1 MSPLF
6 QYLEQEVI
14 ADIARRISK
23 TMKYTRTAENMAVS
37 MYRKGYSPAYI
48 RKEAMKKLNADKD
61 FRKEV
66 AKNTVEYKKEISK
79 LIQKIENDAYKAGDK
94 ILAAAGDM
102 AWYDDLAVWKQAGK
116 LLTTS
121 ASTLSMLVD
130 GIKKQTKGEMKNL
143 TRTLGFKT
151 KSGFASVRNAYR
163 NELDKAM
170 IKLMSG
176 TFSQEQVFNDTVRNL
191 AQSGIKTVTYGNRAE
206 NLDVAVSRA
215 LRTGAHQI
223 AGEIQN
229 NNIKEMGEN
238 LVYVQEHAGARNTG
252 VGVANHEEWQG
263 KVYYIKPGT
272 DYSEEAKRVGQQN
285 IEDLWECTGYSV
297 DNMHINDPAG
307 LFGYNCRHLYNVW
320 FEGISS
326 LPAKQPVKPPVVWN
340 GKVLDFYAQ
349 TQEAR
354 KQERNI
360 RALKRERDALERTG
374 QDTTEIKKKLSDA
387 GRKYKQFCKVC
398 KFPPNTTRT
407 RYESGT
413 ADLTKTKAYREYKQ
427 EKGRALSSDN
437 SNTVISAGEESRTY
451 IDITDK
457 LKYKEE
463 KEANIKTLDRY
474 IVEDKEY
481 MIDGINVIQRHD
493 DYEKGIANMISSSL
507 HKEVSLVPEITGK
520 YKNISAPDF
529 EIDGK
534 KFDLKKLNGESKDA
548 IRNAIKRKE
557 KQADNFIIDISDYKL
572 DNDAVTQQIDTIF
585 NAYNTKFVNS
595 LTIIENGKIKKIV
608 KRK

>member
-1 MSPLF
+1 
-6 QYLEQEVI
+6 
-14 ADIARRISK
+14 
-23 TMKYTRTAENMAVS
+23 MKYTRTAENMAVS

-151 KSGFASVRNAYR
+151 KSGFASVGNAYR

-272 DYSEEAKRVGQQN
+272 DYSEEAKRVEQQN

-374 QDTTEIKKKLSDA
+374 QDTTEIKKKLSEA

-413 ADLTKTKAYREYKQ
+413 ADLTKTKAYREYNDTCNKI
-427 EKGRALSSDN
+427 R
-437 SNTVISAGEESRTY
+437 ESR
-451 IDITDK
+451 
-457 LKYKEE
+457 
-463 KEANIKTLDRY
+463 
-474 IVEDKEY
+474 
-481 MIDGINVIQRHD
+481 
-493 DYEKGIANMISSSL
+493 
-507 HKEVSLVPEITGK
+507 KEV
-520 YKNISAPDF
+520 D
-529 EIDGK
+529 
-534 KFDLKKLNGESKDA
+534 
-548 IRNAIKRKE
+548 KE
-557 KQADNFIIDISDYKL
+557 KQIDYNEIKNYRNYEKSINVGELTPLADFELYKKISNEIDEKIVGITASNGIKIKNKSNHFISRVIGSVEQKRNGVEIEKIIDTLREPDEITNVEVRASGSTQRFKKYGMAAVSVNPETGNLIQVNPIKERWE
-572 DNDAVTQQIDTIF
+572 NDS
-585 NAYNTKFVNS
+585 N
-595 LTIIENGKIKKIV
+595 
-608 KRK
+608 

>member
-14 ADIARRISK
+14 SDIARRISK

-121 ASTLSMLVD
+121 ASTLCMLVD

-151 KSGFASVRNAYR
+151 KGGFASVGNAYR

-191 AQSGIKTVTYGNRAE
+191 AQSGIKTVIYGNRAE

-320 FEGISS
+320 FEGVSS

-374 QDTTEIKKKLSDA
+374 QDTTEIKKKLSEA

-413 ADLTKTKAYREYKQ
+413 ADLTKTKAYREYKNVS
-427 EKGRALSSDN
+427 KGLGAKDN
-437 SNTVISAGEESRTY
+437 N
-451 IDITDK
+451 DIVVEHKDLNSPSEMVHHSTK
-457 LKYKEE
+457 PNELGLAMNERL
-463 KEANIKTLDRY
+463 EANGL
-474 IVEDKEY
+474 VKEPL
-481 MIDGINVIQRHD
+481 
-493 DYEKGIANMISSSL
+493 EKVAGSST
-507 HKEVSLVPEITGK
+507 I
-520 YKNISAPDF
+520 
-529 EIDGK
+529 
-534 KFDLKKLNGESKDA
+534 ESKHM
-548 IRNAIKRKE
+548 NERKN
-557 KQADNFIIDISDYKL
+557 DRDISDEQI
-572 DNDAVTQQIDTIF
+572 NDALEHPLFKSDVVYDELGRPSVKYIGKDVTICINPETNVQIT
-585 NAYNTKFVNS
+585 TWKTGTRVR
-595 LTIIENGKIKKIV
+595 
-608 KRK
+608 RKYEKEGD

>member
-14 ADIARRISK
+14 SDIARRISK

-79 LIQKIENDAYKAGDK
+79 LIQKIKNDAYKAGDK

-143 TRTLGFKT
+143 TRSLGFKT
-151 KSGFASVRNAYR
+151 QSGYAAIGNAYR

-176 TFSQEQVFNDTVRNL
+176 TFSQEQVINDTVRSL
-191 AQSGIKTVTYGNRAE
+191 ARSGIKTVAYGNRAD

-374 QDTTEIKKKLSDA
+374 QDTTEIKKKLSEA

-413 ADLTKTKAYREYKQ
+413 ADLTKTKAYREYNDTCNKI
-427 EKGRALSSDN
+427 R
-437 SNTVISAGEESRTY
+437 ESR
-451 IDITDK
+451 
-457 LKYKEE
+457 
-463 KEANIKTLDRY
+463 
-474 IVEDKEY
+474 
-481 MIDGINVIQRHD
+481 
-493 DYEKGIANMISSSL
+493 
-507 HKEVSLVPEITGK
+507 KEV
-520 YKNISAPDF
+520 D
-529 EIDGK
+529 
-534 KFDLKKLNGESKDA
+534 
-548 IRNAIKRKE
+548 KE
-557 KQADNFIIDISDYKL
+557 KQIDYNEIKNYRNYEKSINVGELTPLADFELYKKISNEIDEKIVGITASNGIKIKNKSNHFISRVIGSVEQKRNGVEIEKIIDTLREPDEITNVEVRASGSTQRFKKYGMAAVSVNPETGNLIQVNPIKERWE
-572 DNDAVTQQIDTIF
+572 NDS
-585 NAYNTKFVNS
+585 N
-595 LTIIENGKIKKIV
+595 
-608 KRK
+608 

>member
-121 ASTLSMLVD
+121 ASTLSMLVS

-151 KSGFASVRNAYR
+151 KSGFTSVGNAYR

-263 KVYYIKPGT
+263 KVYYIKPG

-374 QDTTEIKKKLSDA
+374 QDTTEIKKKLSEA

-407 RYESGT
+407 RYETGT
-413 ADLTKTKAYREYKQ
+413 ADLTKTKAYREYNDTCNKIR
-427 EKGRALSSDN
+427 K
-437 SNTVISAGEESRTY
+437 SR
-451 IDITDK
+451 
-457 LKYKEE
+457 
-463 KEANIKTLDRY
+463 
-474 IVEDKEY
+474 
-481 MIDGINVIQRHD
+481 
-493 DYEKGIANMISSSL
+493 
-507 HKEVSLVPEITGK
+507 
-520 YKNISAPDF
+520 
-529 EIDGK
+529 
-534 KFDLKKLNGESKDA
+534 KDVD
-548 IRNAIKRKE
+548 KE
-557 KQADNFIIDISDYKL
+557 KQIDYNEIKDYRNYEKSINIGELTPLADFELYKKISNEVDEKIVGITTSNGIKIKNKSNHFIARVIGSVEQKRNGVEIERIIDTLREPDEITNVEVRANGATQRFKKYGM
-572 DNDAVTQQIDTIF
+572 AVVS
-585 NAYNTKFVNS
+585 VNPETGN
-595 LTIIENGKIKKIV
+595 LIQVNPIKA
-608 KRK
+608 REM

>member
-143 TRTLGFKT
+143 TRSLGFKT
-151 KSGFASVRNAYR
+151 QSGYAAIGNAYR

-176 TFSQEQVFNDTVRNL
+176 TFSQEQVINDTVRSL
-191 AQSGIKTVTYGNRAE
+191 ARSGIKTVAYGNRAD

-320 FEGISS
+320 FEGVSS

-374 QDTTEIKKKLSDA
+374 QDTTEIKKKLSEA

-413 ADLTKTKAYREYKQ
+413 ADLTKTKAYREYNDTCNKI
-427 EKGRALSSDN
+427 R
-437 SNTVISAGEESRTY
+437 ESR
-451 IDITDK
+451 
-457 LKYKEE
+457 
-463 KEANIKTLDRY
+463 
-474 IVEDKEY
+474 
-481 MIDGINVIQRHD
+481 
-493 DYEKGIANMISSSL
+493 
-507 HKEVSLVPEITGK
+507 KEV
-520 YKNISAPDF
+520 D
-529 EIDGK
+529 
-534 KFDLKKLNGESKDA
+534 
-548 IRNAIKRKE
+548 KE
-557 KQADNFIIDISDYKL
+557 KQIDYNEIKDYRNYEKSINIGELTPLADFELYKKISNEVDEKIVGITTSNGIKIKNKSNHFIARVIGSVEQKRNGVEIERIIDTLREPDEITNVEVR
-572 DNDAVTQQIDTIF
+572 DNGDTQRFKKYGMAAVS
-585 NAYNTKFVNS
+585 VNPETGN
-595 LTIIENGKIKKIV
+595 LIQVNPIKA
-608 KRK
+608 REM

>member
-14 ADIARRISK
+14 SDIARRIAK

-143 TRTLGFKT
+143 TRSLGFKT
-151 KSGFASVRNAYR
+151 QSGYAAIGNAYR

-176 TFSQEQVFNDTVRNL
+176 TFSQEQVFNDMVRNL

-374 QDTTEIKKKLSDA
+374 QDTTEIKKKLSEA

-413 ADLTKTKAYREYKQ
+413 ADLTKTKAYREYNDTCNKI
-427 EKGRALSSDN
+427 R
-437 SNTVISAGEESRTY
+437 ESR
-451 IDITDK
+451 
-457 LKYKEE
+457 
-463 KEANIKTLDRY
+463 
-474 IVEDKEY
+474 
-481 MIDGINVIQRHD
+481 
-493 DYEKGIANMISSSL
+493 
-507 HKEVSLVPEITGK
+507 KEV
-520 YKNISAPDF
+520 D
-529 EIDGK
+529 
-534 KFDLKKLNGESKDA
+534 
-548 IRNAIKRKE
+548 KE
-557 KQADNFIIDISDYKL
+557 KQIDYNEIKNYRNYEKSINVGELTPLADFELYKKISNEIDEKIVGITASNGIKIKNKSNHFISRVIGSVEQKRNGVEIEKIIDTLREPDEITNVEVRASGSTQRFKKYGMAAVSVNPETGNLIQVNPIKERWE
-572 DNDAVTQQIDTIF
+572 NDS
-585 NAYNTKFVNS
+585 N
-595 LTIIENGKIKKIV
+595 
-608 KRK
+608 

>member
-14 ADIARRISK
+14 SDIARRISK

-121 ASTLSMLVD
+121 ARTLSMLVD

-151 KSGFASVRNAYR
+151 KSGFASVGNAYR

-320 FEGISS
+320 FEGVSS
-326 LPAKQPVKPPVVWN
+326 LPAKQPIKPPVVWN

-374 QDTTEIKKKLSDA
+374 QDTTEIKKKLSEA

-413 ADLTKTKAYREYKQ
+413 ADLTKTKAYREYNDTCNKI
-427 EKGRALSSDN
+427 R
-437 SNTVISAGEESRTY
+437 ESR
-451 IDITDK
+451 
-457 LKYKEE
+457 
-463 KEANIKTLDRY
+463 
-474 IVEDKEY
+474 
-481 MIDGINVIQRHD
+481 
-493 DYEKGIANMISSSL
+493 
-507 HKEVSLVPEITGK
+507 KEV
-520 YKNISAPDF
+520 D
-529 EIDGK
+529 
-534 KFDLKKLNGESKDA
+534 
-548 IRNAIKRKE
+548 KE
-557 KQADNFIIDISDYKL
+557 KQIDYNEIKNYRNYEKSINVGELTPLADFELYKKISNEIDEKIVGITASNGIKIKNKSNHFISRVIGSVEQKRNGVEIEKIIDTLREPDEITNVEVRASGSTQRFKKYGMAAVSVNPETGNLIQVNPIKERWE
-572 DNDAVTQQIDTIF
+572 NDS
-585 NAYNTKFVNS
+585 N
-595 LTIIENGKIKKIV
+595 
-608 KRK
+608 

>member
-14 ADIARRISK
+14 SDIARRISK

-66 AKNTVEYKKEISK
+66 SKNTVEYKKEISK

-143 TRTLGFKT
+143 TRSLGFKT
-151 KSGFASVRNAYR
+151 QSGYAAIGNAYR

-176 TFSQEQVFNDTVRNL
+176 TFSQEQVINDTVRSL
-191 AQSGIKTVTYGNRAE
+191 ARSGIKTVAYGNRAD

-374 QDTTEIKKKLSDA
+374 QDTTEIKKKLSEA

-413 ADLTKTKAYREYKQ
+413 ADLTKTKAYREYNDTCNKI
-427 EKGRALSSDN
+427 R
-437 SNTVISAGEESRTY
+437 ESR
-451 IDITDK
+451 
-457 LKYKEE
+457 
-463 KEANIKTLDRY
+463 
-474 IVEDKEY
+474 
-481 MIDGINVIQRHD
+481 
-493 DYEKGIANMISSSL
+493 
-507 HKEVSLVPEITGK
+507 KEV
-520 YKNISAPDF
+520 D
-529 EIDGK
+529 
-534 KFDLKKLNGESKDA
+534 
-548 IRNAIKRKE
+548 KE
-557 KQADNFIIDISDYKL
+557 KQIDYNEIKNYRNYEKSINVGELTPLADFELYKKISNEIDEKIVGITASNGIKIKNKSNHFIARVIGSVEQKRNGVEIEKIIDTLREPDEITNVEVRASGSTQRFKKYGMAAVSVNPETGNLIQVNPIKERWE
-572 DNDAVTQQIDTIF
+572 NDS
-585 NAYNTKFVNS
+585 N
-595 LTIIENGKIKKIV
+595 
-608 KRK
+608 

>member
-1 MSPLF
+1 
-6 QYLEQEVI
+6 
-14 ADIARRISK
+14 
-23 TMKYTRTAENMAVS
+23 MKYTRTAENMAVS

-143 TRTLGFKT
+143 TRSLGFKT
-151 KSGFASVRNAYR
+151 QSGYVAIGNAYR

-176 TFSQEQVFNDTVRNL
+176 TFSQEQVINDTVRSL
-191 AQSGIKTVTYGNRAE
+191 ARSGIKTVAYGNRAD

-374 QDTTEIKKKLSDA
+374 QDTTEIKKKLSEA

-413 ADLTKTKAYREYKQ
+413 ADLTKTKAYREYNDTCNKI
-427 EKGRALSSDN
+427 R
-437 SNTVISAGEESRTY
+437 ESR
-451 IDITDK
+451 
-457 LKYKEE
+457 
-463 KEANIKTLDRY
+463 
-474 IVEDKEY
+474 
-481 MIDGINVIQRHD
+481 
-493 DYEKGIANMISSSL
+493 
-507 HKEVSLVPEITGK
+507 KEV
-520 YKNISAPDF
+520 D
-529 EIDGK
+529 
-534 KFDLKKLNGESKDA
+534 
-548 IRNAIKRKE
+548 KE
-557 KQADNFIIDISDYKL
+557 KQIDYNEIKNYRNYEKSINVGELTPLADFELYKKISNEIDEKIVGITASNGIKIKNKSNHFIARVIGSVEQKRNGVEIEKIIDTLREPDEITNVEVRASGSTQRFKKYGMAAVSVNPETGNLIQVNPIKERWE
-572 DNDAVTQQIDTIF
+572 NDS
-585 NAYNTKFVNS
+585 N
-595 LTIIENGKIKKIV
+595 
-608 KRK
+608 

>member
-1 MSPLF
+1 
-6 QYLEQEVI
+6 
-14 ADIARRISK
+14 
-23 TMKYTRTAENMAVS
+23 MKYTRTAENMAVS

-121 ASTLSMLVD
+121 ASTLCMLVD

-151 KSGFASVRNAYR
+151 KGGFASVGNAYR

-374 QDTTEIKKKLSDA
+374 QDTTEIKKKLSEA

-413 ADLTKTKAYREYKQ
+413 ADLTKTKAYREYNDTCNKI
-427 EKGRALSSDN
+427 R
-437 SNTVISAGEESRTY
+437 ESR
-451 IDITDK
+451 
-457 LKYKEE
+457 
-463 KEANIKTLDRY
+463 
-474 IVEDKEY
+474 
-481 MIDGINVIQRHD
+481 
-493 DYEKGIANMISSSL
+493 
-507 HKEVSLVPEITGK
+507 KEV
-520 YKNISAPDF
+520 D
-529 EIDGK
+529 
-534 KFDLKKLNGESKDA
+534 
-548 IRNAIKRKE
+548 KE
-557 KQADNFIIDISDYKL
+557 KQIDYNEIKNYRNYEKSINVGELTPLADFELYKKISNEIDEKIVGITASNGIKIKNKSNHFIARVIGSVEQKRNGVEIEKIIDTLREPDEITNVEVRASGSTQRFKKYGMAAVSVNPETGNLIQVNPIKERWE
-572 DNDAVTQQIDTIF
+572 NDS
-585 NAYNTKFVNS
+585 N
-595 LTIIENGKIKKIV
+595 
-608 KRK
+608 

>member
-14 ADIARRISK
+14 SDIARRISK

-94 ILAAAGDM
+94 ILAVAGDM

-121 ASTLSMLVD
+121 ASTLCMLVD

-151 KSGFASVRNAYR
+151 KGGFASVGNAYR

-191 AQSGIKTVTYGNRAE
+191 AQSGIKTVIYGNRAE

-320 FEGISS
+320 FEGVSS

-374 QDTTEIKKKLSDA
+374 QDTTEIKKKLSEA

-413 ADLTKTKAYREYKQ
+413 ADLTKTKAYREYKNVS
-427 EKGRALSSDN
+427 KGLGAKDN
-437 SNTVISAGEESRTY
+437 N
-451 IDITDK
+451 DIVVEHKDLNSPSEMVHHSTK
-457 LKYKEE
+457 PNELGLAMNERL
-463 KEANIKTLDRY
+463 EANGL
-474 IVEDKEY
+474 VKEPL
-481 MIDGINVIQRHD
+481 
-493 DYEKGIANMISSSL
+493 EKVAGSST
-507 HKEVSLVPEITGK
+507 I
-520 YKNISAPDF
+520 
-529 EIDGK
+529 
-534 KFDLKKLNGESKDA
+534 ESKHM
-548 IRNAIKRKE
+548 NERKN
-557 KQADNFIIDISDYKL
+557 DRDISDEQI
-572 DNDAVTQQIDTIF
+572 NDALEHPLFKSDVVYDELGRPSVKYIGKDVTICINPETNVQIT
-585 NAYNTKFVNS
+585 TWKTGTRVR
-595 LTIIENGKIKKIV
+595 
-608 KRK
+608 RKYEKEGD

>member
-191 AQSGIKTVTYGNRAE
+191 AQSGIKTVTYGNRTE

-374 QDTTEIKKKLSDA
+374 QDTTEIKKKLSEA

-413 ADLTKTKAYREYKQ
+413 ADLTKTKAYREYNDTCNKIR
-427 EKGRALSSDN
+427 K
-437 SNTVISAGEESRTY
+437 SR
-451 IDITDK
+451 
-457 LKYKEE
+457 
-463 KEANIKTLDRY
+463 
-474 IVEDKEY
+474 
-481 MIDGINVIQRHD
+481 
-493 DYEKGIANMISSSL
+493 
-507 HKEVSLVPEITGK
+507 KEV
-520 YKNISAPDF
+520 D
-529 EIDGK
+529 
-534 KFDLKKLNGESKDA
+534 
-548 IRNAIKRKE
+548 KE
-557 KQADNFIIDISDYKL
+557 KQIDYNDIKDYRNYEKSINIGELTPLADFELYKKISNEVDEKIVGITTSNGIKIKNKSNHFIARVIGSVEQKRNGVEIERIIDTLREPDEITNVEVRASGATQRFKKYGMA
-572 DNDAVTQQIDTIF
+572 AVS
-585 NAYNTKFVNS
+585 VNPETGN
-595 LTIIENGKIKKIV
+595 LIQVNPIKA
-608 KRK
+608 RER

>member
-1 MSPLF
+1 MKFVQDITCSALF
-6 QYLEQEVI
+6 MLPVAAERVEV
-14 ADIARRISK
+14 APVQLMF
-23 TMKYTRTAENMAVS
+23 MKYTRTAENMAVS

-143 TRTLGFKT
+143 TRSLGFKT
-151 KSGFASVRNAYR
+151 QSGYAAIGNAYR

-176 TFSQEQVFNDTVRNL
+176 TFSQEQVINDTVRSL
-191 AQSGIKTVTYGNRAE
+191 ARSGIKTVAYGNRAD

-374 QDTTEIKKKLSDA
+374 QDTTEIKKKLSEA

-413 ADLTKTKAYREYKQ
+413 ADLTKTKAYREYNDTCNKI
-427 EKGRALSSDN
+427 R
-437 SNTVISAGEESRTY
+437 ESR
-451 IDITDK
+451 
-457 LKYKEE
+457 
-463 KEANIKTLDRY
+463 
-474 IVEDKEY
+474 
-481 MIDGINVIQRHD
+481 
-493 DYEKGIANMISSSL
+493 
-507 HKEVSLVPEITGK
+507 KEV
-520 YKNISAPDF
+520 D
-529 EIDGK
+529 
-534 KFDLKKLNGESKDA
+534 
-548 IRNAIKRKE
+548 KE
-557 KQADNFIIDISDYKL
+557 KQIDYNEIKNYRNYEKSINVGELTPLADFELYKKISNEIDEKIVGITASNGIKIKNKSNHFIARVIGSVEQKRNGVEIEKIIDTLREPDEITNVEVRASGSTQRFKKYGMAAVSVNPETGNLIQVNPIKERWE
-572 DNDAVTQQIDTIF
+572 NDS
-585 NAYNTKFVNS
+585 N
-595 LTIIENGKIKKIV
+595 
-608 KRK
+608 

>member
-14 ADIARRISK
+14 SDIARRISK

-94 ILAAAGDM
+94 ILVAAGDM

-151 KSGFASVRNAYR
+151 KSGFASVGNAYR

-374 QDTTEIKKKLSDA
+374 QDTTEIKKKLSEA

-413 ADLTKTKAYREYKQ
+413 ADLTKTKAYREYNDTCNKI
-427 EKGRALSSDN
+427 R
-437 SNTVISAGEESRTY
+437 ESR
-451 IDITDK
+451 
-457 LKYKEE
+457 
-463 KEANIKTLDRY
+463 
-474 IVEDKEY
+474 
-481 MIDGINVIQRHD
+481 
-493 DYEKGIANMISSSL
+493 
-507 HKEVSLVPEITGK
+507 KEV
-520 YKNISAPDF
+520 D
-529 EIDGK
+529 
-534 KFDLKKLNGESKDA
+534 
-548 IRNAIKRKE
+548 KE
-557 KQADNFIIDISDYKL
+557 KQIDYNEIKNYRNYEKSINVGELTPLADFELYKKISNEIDEKIVGITASNGIKIKNKSNHFIARVIGSVEQKRNGVEIEKIIDTLREPDEITNVEVRASGSTQRFKKYGMAAVSVNPETGNLIQVNPIKERWE
-572 DNDAVTQQIDTIF
+572 NDS
-585 NAYNTKFVNS
+585 N
-595 LTIIENGKIKKIV
+595 
-608 KRK
+608 

>member
-14 ADIARRISK
+14 SDIARRISK

-151 KSGFASVRNAYR
+151 KSGFTSVGNAYR

-285 IEDLWECTGYSV
+285 IEDLWERTGYSV

-340 GKVLDFYAQ
+340 GKVLDFYTQ

-374 QDTTEIKKKLSDA
+374 QDTTEIKKKLSEA

-413 ADLTKTKAYREYKQ
+413 ADLTKTKAYSTFQKESRNHPTGASKETVERVKKQ
-427 EKGRALSSDN
+427 EKHAK
-437 SNTVISAGEESRTY
+437 VYYEE
-451 IDITDK
+451 
-457 LKYKEE
+457 
-463 KEANIKTLDRY
+463 
-474 IVEDKEY
+474 
-481 MIDGINVIQRHD
+481 
-493 DYEKGIANMISSSL
+493 
-507 HKEVSLVPEITGK
+507 
-520 YKNISAPDF
+520 
-529 EIDGK
+529 
-534 KFDLKKLNGESKDA
+534 
-548 IRNAIKRKE
+548 IRNRNTNSVVNKISKNGGISKKAAKRVYDHVFIE
-557 KQADNFIIDISDYKL
+557 KHLFEDGRNERFFEDYDMAESFRRILLGKPFKHDIILLKHESLENYIMTRYNLIYEDAHSIAEKKYNYRLAL
-572 DNDAVTQQIDTIF
+572 DEF
-585 NAYNTKFVNS
+585 
-595 LTIIENGKIKKIV
+595 
-608 KRK
+608 RKSVLK

>member
-14 ADIARRISK
+14 SDIARRISK

-143 TRTLGFKT
+143 TRSLGFKT
-151 KSGFASVRNAYR
+151 QSGYAAIGNAYR

-176 TFSQEQVFNDTVRNL
+176 TFSQEQVINDTVRSL
-191 AQSGIKTVTYGNRAE
+191 ARSGIKTVAYGNRAD

-326 LPAKQPVKPPVVWN
+326 LPAKQPVKPPMVWN

-374 QDTTEIKKKLSDA
+374 QDTTEIKKKLSEA

-413 ADLTKTKAYREYKQ
+413 ADLTKTKAYREYNDTCNKI
-427 EKGRALSSDN
+427 R
-437 SNTVISAGEESRTY
+437 ESR
-451 IDITDK
+451 
-457 LKYKEE
+457 
-463 KEANIKTLDRY
+463 
-474 IVEDKEY
+474 
-481 MIDGINVIQRHD
+481 
-493 DYEKGIANMISSSL
+493 
-507 HKEVSLVPEITGK
+507 KEV
-520 YKNISAPDF
+520 D
-529 EIDGK
+529 
-534 KFDLKKLNGESKDA
+534 
-548 IRNAIKRKE
+548 KE
-557 KQADNFIIDISDYKL
+557 KQIDYNEIKNYRNYEKSINVGELTPLADFELYKKISNEIDEKIVGITASNGIKIKNKSNHFIARVIGSVEQKRNGVEIEKIIDTLREPDEITNVEVRASGSTQRFKKYGMAAVSVNPETGNLIQVNPIKERWE
-572 DNDAVTQQIDTIF
+572 NDS
-585 NAYNTKFVNS
+585 N
-595 LTIIENGKIKKIV
+595 
-608 KRK
+608 

>member
-14 ADIARRISK
+14 SDIARRISK

-151 KSGFASVRNAYR
+151 KSGFASVGNAYR

-374 QDTTEIKKKLSDA
+374 QDTTEIKKKLSEA

-413 ADLTKTKAYREYKQ
+413 ADLTKTKAYREYNDTCNKI
-427 EKGRALSSDN
+427 R
-437 SNTVISAGEESRTY
+437 ESR
-451 IDITDK
+451 
-457 LKYKEE
+457 
-463 KEANIKTLDRY
+463 
-474 IVEDKEY
+474 
-481 MIDGINVIQRHD
+481 
-493 DYEKGIANMISSSL
+493 
-507 HKEVSLVPEITGK
+507 KEV
-520 YKNISAPDF
+520 D
-529 EIDGK
+529 
-534 KFDLKKLNGESKDA
+534 
-548 IRNAIKRKE
+548 KE
-557 KQADNFIIDISDYKL
+557 KQIDYNEIKNYRNYEKSINVGELTPLADFELYKKISNEIDEKIVGITASNGIKIKNKSNHFIARVIGSVEQKRNGVEIEKIIDTLREPDEITNVEVRASGSTQRFKKYGMAAVSVNPETGNLIQVNPIKERWE
-572 DNDAVTQQIDTIF
+572 NDS
-585 NAYNTKFVNS
+585 N
-595 LTIIENGKIKKIV
+595 
-608 KRK
+608 

>member
-14 ADIARRISK
+14 SDIARRISK

-143 TRTLGFKT
+143 TRSLGFKT
-151 KSGFASVRNAYR
+151 QSGYVAIGNAYR

-176 TFSQEQVFNDTVRNL
+176 TFSQEQVINDTVRSL
-191 AQSGIKTVTYGNRAE
+191 ARSGIKTVAYGNRAD

-374 QDTTEIKKKLSDA
+374 QDTTEIKKKLSEA

-413 ADLTKTKAYREYKQ
+413 ADLTKTKAYREYNDTCNKI
-427 EKGRALSSDN
+427 R
-437 SNTVISAGEESRTY
+437 ESR
-451 IDITDK
+451 
-457 LKYKEE
+457 
-463 KEANIKTLDRY
+463 
-474 IVEDKEY
+474 
-481 MIDGINVIQRHD
+481 
-493 DYEKGIANMISSSL
+493 
-507 HKEVSLVPEITGK
+507 KEV
-520 YKNISAPDF
+520 D
-529 EIDGK
+529 
-534 KFDLKKLNGESKDA
+534 
-548 IRNAIKRKE
+548 KE
-557 KQADNFIIDISDYKL
+557 KQIDYNEIKNYRNYEKSINVGELTPLADFELYKKISNEIDEKIVGITASNGIKIKNKSNHFIARVIGSVEQKRNGVEIEKIIDTLREPDEITNVEVRASGSTQRFKKYGMAAVSVNPETGNLIQVNPIKERWE
-572 DNDAVTQQIDTIF
+572 NDS
-585 NAYNTKFVNS
+585 N
-595 LTIIENGKIKKIV
+595 
-608 KRK
+608 

>member
-14 ADIARRISK
+14 SDIARRISK

-121 ASTLSMLVD
+121 ASTLCMLVD

-151 KSGFASVRNAYR
+151 KGGFASVGNAYR

-374 QDTTEIKKKLSDA
+374 QDTTEIKKKLSEA

-413 ADLTKTKAYREYKQ
+413 ADLTKTKAYREYNDTCNKI
-427 EKGRALSSDN
+427 R
-437 SNTVISAGEESRTY
+437 ESR
-451 IDITDK
+451 
-457 LKYKEE
+457 
-463 KEANIKTLDRY
+463 
-474 IVEDKEY
+474 
-481 MIDGINVIQRHD
+481 
-493 DYEKGIANMISSSL
+493 
-507 HKEVSLVPEITGK
+507 KEV
-520 YKNISAPDF
+520 D
-529 EIDGK
+529 
-534 KFDLKKLNGESKDA
+534 
-548 IRNAIKRKE
+548 KE
-557 KQADNFIIDISDYKL
+557 KQIDYNEIKNYRNYEKSINVGELTPLADFELYKKISNEIDEKIVGITASNGIKIKNKSNHFIARVIGSVEQKRNGVEIEKIIDTLREPDEITNVEVRASGSTQRFKKYGMAAVSVNPETGNLIQVNPIKERWE
-572 DNDAVTQQIDTIF
+572 NDS
-585 NAYNTKFVNS
+585 N
-595 LTIIENGKIKKIV
+595 
-608 KRK
+608 

>member
-297 DNMHINDPAG
+297 DNMHANDPAG

-326 LPAKQPVKPPVVWN
+326 LQAKQPVKPPVVWN

-374 QDTTEIKKKLSDA
+374 QDTTEIKKKLSEA

-413 ADLTKTKAYREYKQ
+413 ADLTKTKAYREYNDTCNKI
-427 EKGRALSSDN
+427 R
-437 SNTVISAGEESRTY
+437 ESR
-451 IDITDK
+451 
-457 LKYKEE
+457 
-463 KEANIKTLDRY
+463 
-474 IVEDKEY
+474 
-481 MIDGINVIQRHD
+481 
-493 DYEKGIANMISSSL
+493 
-507 HKEVSLVPEITGK
+507 KEV
-520 YKNISAPDF
+520 D
-529 EIDGK
+529 
-534 KFDLKKLNGESKDA
+534 
-548 IRNAIKRKE
+548 KE
-557 KQADNFIIDISDYKL
+557 KQIDYNEIKDYRNYEKSINIGELTPLADFELYKKISNEVDEKIVGITTSNGIKIKNKSNHFIARVIGSVEQKRNGVEIERIIDTLREPDEITNVEVR
-572 DNDAVTQQIDTIF
+572 DNGDTQRFKKYGMAAVS
-585 NAYNTKFVNS
+585 VNPETGN
-595 LTIIENGKIKKIV
+595 LIQVNPIKA
-608 KRK
+608 REM

>member
-14 ADIARRISK
+14 SDIARRISK

-143 TRTLGFKT
+143 TRSLGFKT
-151 KSGFASVRNAYR
+151 QSGYAAIGNAYR

-176 TFSQEQVFNDTVRNL
+176 TFSQEQVINDTVRSL
-191 AQSGIKTVTYGNRAE
+191 ARSGIKTVAYGNRAD

-374 QDTTEIKKKLSDA
+374 QDTTEIKKKLSEA

-413 ADLTKTKAYREYKQ
+413 ADLTKTKAYREYNDTCNKI
-427 EKGRALSSDN
+427 R
-437 SNTVISAGEESRTY
+437 ESR
-451 IDITDK
+451 
-457 LKYKEE
+457 
-463 KEANIKTLDRY
+463 
-474 IVEDKEY
+474 
-481 MIDGINVIQRHD
+481 
-493 DYEKGIANMISSSL
+493 
-507 HKEVSLVPEITGK
+507 KEV
-520 YKNISAPDF
+520 D
-529 EIDGK
+529 
-534 KFDLKKLNGESKDA
+534 
-548 IRNAIKRKE
+548 KE
-557 KQADNFIIDISDYKL
+557 KQIDYNEIKNYRNYEKSINVGELTPLADFELYKKISNEIDEKIVGITASNGIKIKNKSNHFIARVIGSVEQKRNGVEIEKIIDTLREPDEITNVEVRASGSTQRFKKYGMA
-572 DNDAVTQQIDTIF
+572 AVS
-585 NAYNTKFVNS
+585 VNPETGN
-595 LTIIENGKIKKIV
+595 LIQVNPIKE
-608 KRK
+608 R

>member
-14 ADIARRISK
+14 SDIARRISK

-151 KSGFASVRNAYR
+151 KSGFASVGNAYR

-272 DYSEEAKRVGQQN
+272 DYSEEAKRVEQQN

-374 QDTTEIKKKLSDA
+374 QDTTEIKKKLSEA

-413 ADLTKTKAYREYKQ
+413 ADLTKTKAYREYNDTCNKI
-427 EKGRALSSDN
+427 R
-437 SNTVISAGEESRTY
+437 ESR
-451 IDITDK
+451 
-457 LKYKEE
+457 
-463 KEANIKTLDRY
+463 
-474 IVEDKEY
+474 
-481 MIDGINVIQRHD
+481 
-493 DYEKGIANMISSSL
+493 
-507 HKEVSLVPEITGK
+507 KEV
-520 YKNISAPDF
+520 D
-529 EIDGK
+529 
-534 KFDLKKLNGESKDA
+534 
-548 IRNAIKRKE
+548 KE
-557 KQADNFIIDISDYKL
+557 KQIDYNEIKNYRNYEKSINVGELTPLADFELYKKISNEIDEKIVGITASNGIKIKNKSNHFIARVIGSVEQKRNGVEIEKIIDTLREPDEITNVEVRASGSTQRFKKYGMAAVSVNPETGNLIQVNPIKERWE
-572 DNDAVTQQIDTIF
+572 NDS
-585 NAYNTKFVNS
+585 N
-595 LTIIENGKIKKIV
+595 
-608 KRK
+608 

>member
-1 MSPLF
+1 
-6 QYLEQEVI
+6 
-14 ADIARRISK
+14 
-23 TMKYTRTAENMAVS
+23 MKYTRTAENMAVS

-66 AKNTVEYKKEISK
+66 SKNTVEYKKEISK

-143 TRTLGFKT
+143 TRSLGFKT
-151 KSGFASVRNAYR
+151 QSGYAAIGNAYR

-176 TFSQEQVFNDTVRNL
+176 TFSQEQVINDTVRSL
-191 AQSGIKTVTYGNRAE
+191 ARSGIKTVAYGNRAD

-374 QDTTEIKKKLSDA
+374 QDTTEIKKKLSEA

-413 ADLTKTKAYREYKQ
+413 ADLTKTKAYREYNDTCNKI
-427 EKGRALSSDN
+427 R
-437 SNTVISAGEESRTY
+437 ESR
-451 IDITDK
+451 
-457 LKYKEE
+457 
-463 KEANIKTLDRY
+463 
-474 IVEDKEY
+474 
-481 MIDGINVIQRHD
+481 
-493 DYEKGIANMISSSL
+493 
-507 HKEVSLVPEITGK
+507 KEV
-520 YKNISAPDF
+520 D
-529 EIDGK
+529 
-534 KFDLKKLNGESKDA
+534 
-548 IRNAIKRKE
+548 KE
-557 KQADNFIIDISDYKL
+557 KQIDYNEIKNYRNYEKSINVGELTPLADFELYKKISNEIDEKIVGITASNGIKIKNKSNHFIARVIGSVEQKRNGVEIEKIIDTLREPDEITNVEVRASGSTQRFKKYGMAAVSVNPETGNLIQVNPIKERWE
-572 DNDAVTQQIDTIF
+572 NDS
-585 NAYNTKFVNS
+585 N
-595 LTIIENGKIKKIV
+595 
-608 KRK
+608 

>member
-121 ASTLSMLVD
+121 ASTLCMLVD

-151 KSGFASVRNAYR
+151 KGGFASVGNAYR

-191 AQSGIKTVTYGNRAE
+191 AQSGIKTVAYGNRAD

-320 FEGISS
+320 FEGVSS
-326 LPAKQPVKPPVVWN
+326 LPAKQPVKPPLVWN

-374 QDTTEIKKKLSDA
+374 QDTTEIKKKLSEA

-413 ADLTKTKAYREYKQ
+413 ADLTKTKAYREYNDTCNKI
-427 EKGRALSSDN
+427 R
-437 SNTVISAGEESRTY
+437 ESR
-451 IDITDK
+451 
-457 LKYKEE
+457 
-463 KEANIKTLDRY
+463 
-474 IVEDKEY
+474 
-481 MIDGINVIQRHD
+481 
-493 DYEKGIANMISSSL
+493 
-507 HKEVSLVPEITGK
+507 KEV
-520 YKNISAPDF
+520 D
-529 EIDGK
+529 
-534 KFDLKKLNGESKDA
+534 
-548 IRNAIKRKE
+548 KE
-557 KQADNFIIDISDYKL
+557 KQIDYNEIKNYRNYEKSINVGELTPLADFELYKKISNEIDEKIVGITASNGIKIKNKSNHFIARVIGSVEQKRNGVEIEKIIDTLREPDEITNVEVRASGSTQRFKKYGMAAVSVNPETGNLIQVNPIKERWE
-572 DNDAVTQQIDTIF
+572 NDS
-585 NAYNTKFVNS
+585 N
-595 LTIIENGKIKKIV
+595 
-608 KRK
+608 